1 MRITSFDNNL
11 EIMREIGQRAR
22 DIRVAR
28 NISREDMAQKA
39 GFSVSTIVRFENGG
53 NVNVDV
59 LCNILR
65 VLGCIS
71 NTDLLLPSQELAP
84 TEIVK
89 GKTKKMRAAKKQSNK
104 RTTNWKWGDEK

>member
-1 MRITSFDNNL
+1 MRITSIDNNAQ
-11 EIMREIGQRAR
+11 IMLEIGQRAR

-28 NISREDMAQKA
+28 NISREDMALKS
-39 GFSVSTIVRFENGG
+39 GSSVSTIARFENGE
-53 NVNVDV
+53 NVKLDV

-65 VLGCIS
+65 VLGCVGNI
-71 NTDLLLPSQELAP
+71 DLLLPPQELAP